1 MKYRIVESMLNLI
14 IFMLYFGRISQI
26 YIQTQHHL
34 YIQETHM
41 DTSRIYQRNTY
52 RHPIAYMLEKYI
64 QYHIYVR
71 EAHTDTATHILHNI
85 Y

>member
-1 MKYRIVESMLNLI
+1 
-14 IFMLYFGRISQI
+14 
-26 YIQTQHHL
+26 
-34 YIQETHM
+34 M
-41 DTSRIYQRNTY
+41 DTSRIYQRNTN